1 MPASKMTTLIQK
13 GVAALKEGNT
23 LVAMIHFEDAA
34 KLEDNP
40 TVRSYLAFCL
50 AKERQQMTKAISL
63 CLTAMRQEPTRALHY
78 LNLGRIYL
86 MAGQKTRAIQTFRK
100 GLKLERNQQIIDELK
115 NLGLRQP
122 PVLKSLNRDHP
133 LNKCLGILFQK
144 MGMR

>member
-1 MPASKMTTLIQK
+1 MPASEITSLIEK
-13 GVAALKEGNT
+13 GIGALKEGNT

-50 AKERQQMTKAISL
+50 AKERRQMTRAMTL
-63 CLTAMRQEPTRALHY
+63 CLTAMQQEPTRTLHH

-86 MAGQKTRAIQTFRK
+86 MAGQKTRAIQIFRK

-115 NLGLRQP
+115 KLGLRQP
-122 PVLKSLNRDHP
+122 PILKTLNRTHP

>member
-1 MPASKMTTLIQK
+1 MPASEMTTLIQK

-34 KLEDNP
+34 KLEDTP

-63 CLTAMRQEPTRALHY
+63 CLTAMQQEPTRALHC

-122 PVLKSLNRDHP
+122 PVLKTLSRDHP